1 MTEKLKCVY
10 SLMAKTV
17 LIKIILTVI
26 NYITEFSNYSWS
38 HRTLCFYLAHKDV
51 STITN
56 SNKYSIET
64 KYNSYLLKNVCSLII
79 VHFTEEEFVTKG
91 R

>member
-38 HRTLCFYLAHKDV
+38 HRTVFLPGTQRRINHNQLQ
-51 STITN
+51 
-56 SNKYSIET
+56 
-64 KYNSYLLKNVCSLII
+64 
-79 VHFTEEEFVTKG
+79 
-91 R
+91 